1 MRVLATLFFALVF
14 NLSLAQSQPT
24 DPTADFRRII
34 TSQLA
39 ALQNGDADGAWAFA
53 HSSIRS
59 MFGSPDRFYQMVDRG
74 YRPLIDFTR
83 VTFQEAEQADQVW
96 VQPVRLRDL
105 NDDEYL
111 AFYAMQRNSEGEWR
125 IAGVQIYPY
134 QPPSL

>member
-1 MRVLATLFFALVF
+1 MRVLAILFALVF
-14 NLSLAQSQPT
+14 NLSLAQAQSSS

-59 MFGSPDRFYQMVDRG
+59 IFGSPDRFYQMVDRG

-83 VTFQEAEQADQVW
+83 VTFQEAEQSDQVW
-96 VQPVRLRDL
+96 VQSVRLRDL